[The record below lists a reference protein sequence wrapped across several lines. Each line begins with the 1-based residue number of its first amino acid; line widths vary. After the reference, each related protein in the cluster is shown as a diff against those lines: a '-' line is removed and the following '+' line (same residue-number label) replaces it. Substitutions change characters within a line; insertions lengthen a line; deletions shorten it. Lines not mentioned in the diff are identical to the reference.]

1 MAIEY
6 ALGVAAVYSARAHG
20 GWHDDDLRHHFN
32 ADAIDTRRPRP
43 GEPGMDCRTEL
54 RRRIAILVLA
64 AGCTGE
70 NQADSQS
77 ALANRSE
84 GDTHVP
90 RTRCDST
97 ATCFIDTATVV
108 ELPHEPGRDVRAHW
122 LLFAAAGDS
131 LELRVTPSVPDLH
144 AAITLSRGRTPP
156 VQERDSAGNTASYV
170 RFRLSEAAT
179 ITAYISMDDGL
190 RDTVE
195 YTLAVRRMPAPATP
209 RPPLAGGAAGLTLS
223 SGRESDEFI
232 LRPLSFA
239 ASHEDSGNWTVFPG
253 RYKVALAADSQY
265 VICRAPC
272 TTRDTVTLRAREHT
286 TRAY

>member
-1 MAIEY
+1 MRSMHIGCRSDIACGA
-6 ALGVAAVYSARAHG
+6 ALLFAAASCARQDLTAEQLRAGAERHG
-20 GWHDDDLRHHFN
+20 G
-32 ADAIDTRRPRP
+32 AS
-43 GEPGMDCRTEL
+43 
-54 RRRIAILVLA
+54 A
-64 AGCTGE
+64 ATMI
-70 NQADSQS
+70 
-77 ALANRSE
+77 
-84 GDTHVP
+84 
-90 RTRCDST
+90 CDSVT
-97 ATCFIDTATVV
+97 MCFLDTARVV
-108 ELPHEPGRDVRAHW
+108 HLPHEPGRDVRAHW
-122 LLFAAAGDS
+122 LLFASAGDS
-131 LELRVTPSVPDLH
+131 LELRVSPSVPDLQ
-144 AAITLSRGRTPP
+144 AAITVSRGGTPA
-156 VQERDSAGNTASYV
+156 VQERDSAGNTAPYV